1 MNKINYFPDKIK
13 TDRGYILNKNSKIF
27 QTNTTISK
35 ENEKIQRNEYIS
47 KRREEK
53 LKGRKEEMRVE
64 VNRGKE
70 RLWADTV
77 GNRSD
82 RSIDQ
87 SI

>member
-1 MNKINYFPDKIK
+1 M
-13 TDRGYILNKNSKIF
+13 ILNKNRRF
-27 QTNTTISK
+27 LNTTISK
-35 ENEKIQRNEYIS
+35 ENEKYKETYIEQTKREVES
-47 KRREEK
+47 QKRRDAS
-53 LKGRKEEMRVE
+53 R